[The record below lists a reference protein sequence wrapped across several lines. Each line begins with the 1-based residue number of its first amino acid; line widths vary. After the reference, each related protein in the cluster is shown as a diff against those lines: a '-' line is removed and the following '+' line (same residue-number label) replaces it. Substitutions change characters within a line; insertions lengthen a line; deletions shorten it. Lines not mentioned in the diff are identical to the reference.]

1 MGFEGFVSGLKPP
14 STVGLKPPSTDD
26 DAFLDA
32 AIAENKAA
40 AEKEL
45 RAKRTTAT
53 TFCNALAM
61 IRPVSYKIIS

>member
-45 RAKRTTAT
+45 RAKRST
-53 TFCNALAM
+53 TFVMRLQ
-61 IRPVSYKIIS
+61 

>member
-53 TFCNALAM
+53 TL
-61 IRPVSYKIIS
+61 IL

>member
-1 MGFEGFVSGLKPP
+1 VGFEGFVS
-14 STVGLKPPSTDD
+14 GLKPPSTDD

-45 RAKRTTAT
+45 RAKRST
-53 TFCNALAM
+53 TFVMRLQ
-61 IRPVSYKIIS
+61 